1 MTSPSQGGGLGRV
14 WGFGA
19 LCAGRSGRLGGF
31 AKRRR
36 RWPCGS
42 LVAAAQKVEVA
53 VFFEEQK

>member
-1 MTSPSQGGGLGRV
+1 VAALGGFGGLAPRAPGGRR
-14 WGFGA
+14 G
-19 LCAGRSGRLGGF
+19 LGGF

-42 LVAAAQKVEVA
+42 LEEAAQKVEVA